1 MTATIQIRGYVVGFG
16 DCIFLRLPDG
26 AEVRHVLIDFGRA
39 PNDPSSLERFP
50 DIACDIEKHCNGI
63 LDLLVVTHE
72 HLDHLE
78 GFYRER
84 EIFNRMQIGQ
94 VWMSLPSHPNY
105 YTDFPK
111 ARLQKK
117 LRDGLTSFARETR
130 RNGMALHPAF
140 QSLLENNLANSDRI
154 DYLRGIGKRPIA
166 YLARGKAR
174 EASAFKNIKIQVL
187 APEPD
192 VSVYYTANARER
204 ALTAALAAM
213 GGAPDRE
220 PSSRPRGDEGF
231 DWGFPSVPRAT
242 AAERAGISPSDFER
256 LRRAV
261 REDGVTAAR
270 FIDKAQNNTS
280 LCLLI
285 EVAGKRL
292 LLPGDAELESWEMME
307 KKCSSELKP
316 VDFLKVAHHGSHN
329 GTPLQLLDRLL
340 PVKRKAHAQVLVSTK
355 RKVYGTQN
363 PVPDE
368 ALLKE
373 LKSRCCKLVTT
384 DGVTG
389 TSVELS
395 L

>member
-1 MTATIQIRGYVVGFG
+1 MTGTIQIRGYVVGFG
-16 DCIFLRLPDG
+16 DCILLSLPDG
-26 AEVRHVLIDFGRA
+26 AQMRHILIDFGRA
-39 PNDPSSLERFP
+39 PNDPSSLVRFP
-50 DIACDIEKHCNGI
+50 AIARDIEKQCNGKI
-63 LDLLVVTHE
+63 DLLIVTHE

-84 EIFNRMQIGQ
+84 EIFNRMQVER
-94 VWMSLPSHPNY
+94 VWMGLPSHPDY
-105 YTDFPK
+105 YRDFPK
-111 ARLQKK
+111 ATLQKK
-117 LRDGLTSFARETR
+117 LREGLAGFASTAR
-130 RNGMALHPAF
+130 RNGLVLHPAF
-140 QSLLENNLANSDRI
+140 RSLLENNLANKDRI
-154 DYLRGIGKRPIA
+154 DYLRKLGKRPIA

-174 EASAFKNIKIQVL
+174 EASAFKNISIRVL

-204 ALTAALAAM
+204 ALTAALAAA
-213 GGAPDRE
+213 GGG
-220 PSSRPRGDEGF
+220 SGKPRRRSGDEGF
-231 DWGFPSVPRAT
+231 DWDFPEVARAG
-242 AAERAGISPSDFER
+242 AAERGGISASDFER
-256 LRRAV
+256 LRRAI

-270 FIDKAQNNTS
+270 FMDKAQNNTS

-307 KKCSSELKP
+307 KKCGSELKP

-329 GTPLQLLDRLL
+329 GTPLELLDRLL

-355 RKVYGTQN
+355 RHVYGTKN
-363 PVPDE
+363 PVPDV
-368 ALLKE
+368 ALMNE
-373 LKSRCCKLVTT
+373 LRSRCHKLVTT
-384 DGVTG
+384 DGAPG

>member
-1 MTATIQIRGYVVGFG
+1 MTGTIEIRGYVVGFG
-16 DCIFLRLPDG
+16 DCILLRLPDG
-26 AEVRHVLIDFGRA
+26 DQVRHLLIDFGRA

-50 DIACDIEKHCNGI
+50 DIARDIEKQCNGKI
-63 LDLLVVTHE
+63 DLLVVTHE

-84 EIFNRMQIGQ
+84 EIFSRMEIERL
-94 VWMSLPSHPNY
+94 WMSLPSHPDY

-117 LRDGLTSFARETR
+117 LRDGLTSFAREVR
-130 RNGMALHPAF
+130 RKRLALHPAF
-140 QSLLENNLANSDRI
+140 QSLMENNLANKDRI
-154 DYLRGIGKRPIA
+154 DYLRRLGKRPIA
-166 YLARGKAR
+166 YLARGKAK

-204 ALTAALAAM
+204 ALTAALAAA
-213 GGAPDRE
+213 GGGRRE
-220 PSSRPRGDEGF
+220 QARGPPGAVGF
-231 DWGFPSVPRAT
+231 DWDFPSVPRAA
-242 AAERAGISPSDFER
+242 AAERAGLSPSDFQR
-256 LRRAV
+256 LRRAI
-261 REDGVTAAR
+261 REDGVAAAR

-285 EVAGKRL
+285 EAAGKRL

-307 KKCSSELKP
+307 KKCGSELKP

-329 GTPLQLLDRLL
+329 GTPLELLDRLL
-340 PVKRKAHAQVLVSTK
+340 PVRRKAQAQVLVSTK
-355 RKVYGTQN
+355 RKVYGTKN
-363 PVPDE
+363 PVPDD
-368 ALLKE
+368 ALLME
-373 LKSRCCKLVTT
+373 LKSRCRKVVTT
-384 DGVTG
+384 EGATG